1 MICSAP
7 TSPTSRCESCHPVP
21 IPRNPLT
28 PLSPAGKFEFL
39 PVTLVSPSATLTSA
53 LRITLAATFDY
64 NTGLTDLGGSPVPF
78 SAGLV
83 SQVVANLAE
92 FTTNTTT
99 TSPSLNSTCIPLSE
113 TYNLAI
119 GAASG
124 ATIALGPNVWGPSPA
139 SAIPLYQTTLTSACA
154 ARGTKLPT
162 TLPSTFTPS
171 TTSTPDATTTLTTT
185 RIATLTTTPVPLLP
199 RQTPIVPEDRV
210 TTTLLT
216 TLFYTG
222 VSCLSP
228 TTADINPLGC
238 PASLQSSFV
247 YASIATHVTVVAP
260 GVVVP
265 TFPASALP
273 AAAVTGAGTGPGVEF
288 GGGVRGFV
296 VAVEGGVVVAASES
310 ASVFSSSTSRVVP
323 TATATATGL
332 PMTPTGTAG
341 AAVPTGDGG
350 QKTWLDGKTGG
361 VGNRVLVGVGVGLGV
376 PVLAGVVGG
385 IV

>member
-1 MICSAP
+1 MSLATP
-7 TSPTSRCESCHPVP
+7 TLPQDTT
-21 IPRNPLT
+21 NP
-28 PLSPAGKFEFL
+28 PSPAGKFEFL
-39 PVTLVSPSATLTSA
+39 PVTLVSPSASLTGA

-64 NTGLTDLGGSPVPF
+64 NTGLTDLNGSPVPF

-99 TSPSLNSTCIPLSE
+99 TSPSVDSTCIPLSE

-124 ATIALGPNVWGPSPA
+124 ATIALGPNIWGPSPA

-154 ARGTKLPT
+154 ARGT
-162 TLPSTFTPS
+162 TLPSSIPTPTTTTS
-171 TTSTPDATTTLTTT
+171 PTSTPDSTTTLTTT
-185 RIATLTTTPVPLLP
+185 RTATLTTTPVPLLP
-199 RQTPIVPEDRV
+199 RQTLVPEDRV

-228 TTADINPLGC
+228 STLDTNPLGC
-238 PASLQSSFV
+238 PASLQSSSV
-247 YASIATHVTVVAP
+247 YASVATHVTVVAP

-273 AAAVTGAGTGPGVEF
+273 PAAVTGAGTGPGVEF
-288 GGGVRGFV
+288 GDGVRGFA
-296 VAVEGGVVVAASES
+296 VALEGGVVSASES
-310 ASVFSSSTSRVVP
+310 GSVSSSSTSMVVP
-323 TATATATGL
+323 TATAATTGL
-332 PMTPTGTAG
+332 PMRPTGTAG
-341 AAVPTGDGG
+341 AVPTGDGG

-361 VGNRVLVGVGVGLGV
+361 VGNRVVVGVGVGVGV